1 MDMYQ
6 KRKMRQEKKKN
17 SNQNGSD
24 KIQVNWYPGH
34 MAKTKRE
41 IREKLNLIDV
51 VYEVIDARMPL
62 SSKIDDIDE
71 LIKNKK
77 RILIMTKYDLCDE
90 EATAEFIKYYEQKGY
105 KVIPVDLISG
115 KNVSAI
121 INETKNLM
129 QDEILKRKAKG
140 LLERKTR
147 VLVIGVPNAGKSTL
161 INKLVG
167 KNKAGVGN
175 KPGFTKEL
183 SWIRVSKDIELLD
196 SPGILWP
203 KLENQEEAHV
213 LAALSSIKEEVLDSF
228 DISSFILKKLDELYP
243 DRLYERY
250 QIKNLSDDLIEEY
263 DLIGKKRGALKRGGL
278 VDYDKINNI
287 IIQDLKNGHFGKIT
301 FDRLTD
307 K

>member
-6 KRKMRQEKKKN
+6 KRKIRQEKKNNSSNNNGLNKN
-17 SNQNGSD
+17 
-24 KIQVNWYPGH
+24 VLNWYPGH

-129 QDEILKRKAKG
+129 
-140 LLERKTR
+140 
-147 VLVIGVPNAGKSTL
+147 
-161 INKLVG
+161 
-167 KNKAGVGN
+167 
-175 KPGFTKEL
+175 
-183 SWIRVSKDIELLD
+183 
-196 SPGILWP
+196 
-203 KLENQEEAHV
+203 
-213 LAALSSIKEEVLDSF
+213 
-228 DISSFILKKLDELYP
+228 
-243 DRLYERY
+243 
-250 QIKNLSDDLIEEY
+250 
-263 DLIGKKRGALKRGGL
+263 
-278 VDYDKINNI
+278 
-287 IIQDLKNGHFGKIT
+287 
-301 FDRLTD
+301 
-307 K
+307 

>member
-6 KRKMRQEKKKN
+6 KRKIRQEKKNNSSNNNGLNKN
-17 SNQNGSD
+17 
-24 KIQVNWYPGH
+24 VLNWYPGH

-90 EATAEFIKYYEQKGY
+90 EVTAEFIKYYEQKGY

-140 LLERKTR
+140 LLERKT
-147 VLVIGVPNAGKSTL
+147 
-161 INKLVG
+161 
-167 KNKAGVGN
+167 
-175 KPGFTKEL
+175 
-183 SWIRVSKDIELLD
+183 
-196 SPGILWP
+196 
-203 KLENQEEAHV
+203 
-213 LAALSSIKEEVLDSF
+213 
-228 DISSFILKKLDELYP
+228 
-243 DRLYERY
+243 
-250 QIKNLSDDLIEEY
+250 
-263 DLIGKKRGALKRGGL
+263 
-278 VDYDKINNI
+278 
-287 IIQDLKNGHFGKIT
+287 
-301 FDRLTD
+301 
-307 K
+307 

>member
-6 KRKMRQEKKKN
+6 KRKIRQEKKNNSSNNNGLNKN
-17 SNQNGSD
+17 
-24 KIQVNWYPGH
+24 VLNWYPGH

-175 KPGFTKEL
+175 KPMIAGVIIDTSVVFVSIFAQAWIL
-183 SWIRVSKDIELLD
+183 SY
-196 SPGILWP
+196 
-203 KLENQEEAHV
+203 
-213 LAALSSIKEEVLDSF
+213 F
-228 DISSFILKKLDELYP
+228 Y
-243 DRLYERY
+243 
-250 QIKNLSDDLIEEY
+250 
-263 DLIGKKRGALKRGGL
+263 
-278 VDYDKINNI
+278 
-287 IIQDLKNGHFGKIT
+287 
-301 FDRLTD
+301 
-307 K
+307 

>member
-1 MDMYQ
+1 MH
-6 KRKMRQEKKKN
+6 KIIIEGNNKLSGKIRISGSKN
-17 SNQNGSD
+17 SA
-24 KIQVNWYPGH
+24 VALVP
-34 MAKTKRE
+34 AA
-41 IREKLNLIDV
+41 V
-51 VYEVIDARMPL
+51 
-62 SSKIDDIDE
+62 
-71 LIKNKK
+71 
-77 RILIMTKYDLCDE
+77 LCDE
-90 EATAEFIKYYEQKGY
+90 EVTAEFIKYYEQKGY

-228 DISSFILKKLDELYP
+228 DISSFILKKLDELYQ

-250 QIKNLSDDLIEEY
+250 QIKNLSDDLMEEY

-278 VDYDKINNI
+278 VDYDKVNNI

>member
-6 KRKMRQEKKKN
+6 KRKIRQEKKNNSSNNNGLNKN
-17 SNQNGSD
+17 
-24 KIQVNWYPGH
+24 VLNWYPGH

-90 EATAEFIKYYEQKGY
+90 EVTAEFIKYYEQKGY

-129 QDEILKRKAKG
+129 QDEILK
-140 LLERKTR
+140 
-147 VLVIGVPNAGKSTL
+147 
-161 INKLVG
+161 
-167 KNKAGVGN
+167 
-175 KPGFTKEL
+175 
-183 SWIRVSKDIELLD
+183 
-196 SPGILWP
+196 
-203 KLENQEEAHV
+203 
-213 LAALSSIKEEVLDSF
+213 
-228 DISSFILKKLDELYP
+228 
-243 DRLYERY
+243 
-250 QIKNLSDDLIEEY
+250 
-263 DLIGKKRGALKRGGL
+263 
-278 VDYDKINNI
+278 
-287 IIQDLKNGHFGKIT
+287 
-301 FDRLTD
+301 
-307 K
+307 